1 MKQKIEIKYF
11 IILLFITTIF
21 FLSMMS
27 FFVKRQKN
35 MFFLDKLLK
44 DGFHYLSYT
53 MQFPIQK
60 IEDSIDK
67 MKETKDL
74 YEKYESLKEEIE
86 KTNFMTSRYNESL
99 KVIQELEEM
108 LDLNATLMENEYINA
123 TIISRNLGFWYDK
136 VTIDKGST
144 SGIQEN
150 QAVIT
155 SDGLIGRVI
164 SVSYFTSDI
173 KLLTSSDINQKVS
186 VKIKIEDDYVY
197 GLLTGYNTKTKEFIL
212 EGIAGNKEI
221 PIHSEVTTTGLGD
234 IFPSGILIGY
244 VNNITKDHF
253 DLARTLTVTSNVDF
267 EGVSYVT
274 VLKRVSS

>member
-53 MQFPIQK
+53 IQFPIQK
-60 IEDSIDK
+60 IEESIDK

>member
-60 IEDSIDK
+60 IEESIDK

-144 SGIQEN
+144 SGIKEN

>member
-53 MQFPIQK
+53 IQFPIQK
-60 IEDSIDK
+60 IEESIDK

-164 SVSYFTSDI
+164 SVSNFTSDI

>member
-53 MQFPIQK
+53 IQFPIQK
-60 IEDSIDK
+60 IEESIDK

-221 PIHSEVTTTGLGD
+221 PIHSEVTTPGLGD

>member
-11 IILLFITTIF
+11 IVSLFITTIF

-35 MFFLDKLLK
+35 MFFLDKLVK
-44 DGFHYLSYT
+44 DGFHYLSYAI
-53 MQFPIQK
+53 QFPIQK
-60 IEDSIDK
+60 MGESIDK

-144 SGIQEN
+144 SGIKEN

-197 GLLTGYNTKTKEFIL
+197 GLLTGYNTQTKEFVL

-221 PIHSEVTTTGLGD
+221 PINSEVTTTGLGD

-253 DLARTLTVTSNVDF
+253 DLARTLTVKSNVDF

>member
-53 MQFPIQK
+53 IQFPIQK
-60 IEDSIDK
+60 IEESIDK

-144 SGIQEN
+144 SGIKEN

>member
-1 MKQKIEIKYF
+1 MKKRLELKYF
-11 IILLFITTIF
+11 IISLFITTIF

-35 MFFLDKLLK
+35 MFFLDKLIK
-44 DGFHYLSYT
+44 DSFHYLSYT
-53 MQFPIQK
+53 VQVPIQK
-60 IEDSIDK
+60 IGEGINK
-67 MKETKDL
+67 IKETKDL
-74 YEKYESLKEEIE
+74 YERYESLKEEIE

-99 KVIQELEEM
+99 KVIHELEAM
-108 LDLNATLMENEYINA
+108 LDLNATLMENEYLNA

-144 SGIQEN
+144 SGIEEN
-150 QAVIT
+150 QAVVT

-164 SVSYFTSDI
+164 SVSFYTSDV
-173 KLLTSSDINQKVS
+173 KLLTSSDINQKIS
-186 VKIKIEDDYVY
+186 VKIKTEDDYVY
-197 GLLTGYNTKTKEFIL
+197 GLLTGYDSDKNEFII

-221 PIHSEVTTTGLGD
+221 PSSAEVTTTGLGD

-244 VNNITKDHF
+244 VSGMTKDHL
-253 DLARTLTVTSNVDF
+253 DLARTLTVKSNVDF

-274 VLKRVSS
+274 VLRRVAS

>member
-53 MQFPIQK
+53 IQFPIQK
-60 IEDSIDK
+60 IEESIDK

-86 KTNFMTSRYNESL
+86 KTNFMTARYNESL